1 MPTVEFCRSE
11 QQRCA
16 AEIINGNDKPGGPL
30 LGLFDWFAEEFL
42 MEMKEFSSGAKS
54 TVQKPDYRLIPL
66 EAMAAIA
73 KRFAYGAA
81 RHGERNYQKGASD
94 PAFIRDRQ
102 NHAIE
107 HLLHYASGDTIT
119 TPDGKLETPMD
130 HLEAA
135 ICNLAMLCWLEA
147 HKPEAAPE

>member
-1 MPTVEFCRSE
+1 
-11 QQRCA
+11 
-16 AEIINGNDKPGGPL
+16 
-30 LGLFDWFAEEFL
+30 
-42 MEMKEFSSGAKS
+42 MEMKEFDSGAKS
-54 TVQKPDYRLIPL
+54 TVQKPEYRLVPI
-66 EAMAAIA
+66 EAMQAIA

-81 RHGERNYQKGASD
+81 RHGEKNYQKGAND

-107 HLLHYASGDTIT
+107 HLLHYVQQDTIK
-119 TPDGKLETPMD
+119 TPDGKVETPID

-147 HKPEAAPE
+147 HKPEAKE